1 MGVGCLQ
8 EGDGSARELPQDGFA
23 SSPVGTAL
31 SADQSDGADAFD
43 PQSFARSEKIKVLAG
58 IGFAVL
64 LAIIAG
70 IFFAVTSGPPP
81 PLRISLSNQT
91 TAENPVP
98 AAFTVDAEG
107 ASLSPE
113 WSIEPPP
120 QAELQF
126 DDAFAERGTEEVS
139 VTLNVPEPITFSV
152 SKVGLSRDGNRV
164 LKLIIE
170 DNSVQV
176 VGSGDSTGTE
186 TLTRLNPE
194 GDRLAAEEL
203 ARKAEAVR
211 RAEWLRVEQSRVTS
225 GLQIVATTITETD
238 DRYKAIWEGRETAPY
253 SEIASVINGEI
264 LPVVDAALA
273 QVNELNSTEPQFQP
287 AIDAARLCLS
297 AHRAAMERDSSFNPN
312 LSKEENEAEQTA
324 AWDAS
329 YGACEDSQG
338 KIDAL

>member
-1 MGVGCLQ
+1 MGVGFLQ

-186 TLTRLNPE
+186 TFTRLNPE
-194 GDRLAAEEL
+194 GDRLAAEE
-203 ARKAEAVR
+203 
-211 RAEWLRVEQSRVTS
+211 SRVTS
-225 GLQIVATTITETD
+225 GLQILDTTLIEIS
-238 DRYKAIWEGRETAPY
+238 DRYSALYEGRETAPY
-253 SEIASVINGEI
+253 SEVESVINGEM
-264 LPVVDAALA
+264 LPVLDAALA
-273 QVNELNSTEPQFQP
+273 QVNELTSTEPQFQP

-297 AHRAAMERDSSFNPN
+297 ARRDTLVRVISFNPD
-312 LSKEENEAEQTA
+312 LSVEENVAEMTA
-324 AWDAS
+324 ASDAAD
-329 YGACEDSQG
+329 GACDDAYD
-338 KIDAL
+338 KITAL

>member
-1 MGVGCLQ
+1 MGVGFLQ

-186 TLTRLNPE
+186 TFTRLNPE
-194 GDRLAAEEL
+194 GDRLAAEE
-203 ARKAEAVR
+203 
-211 RAEWLRVEQSRVTS
+211 SRVTS
-225 GLQIVATTITETD
+225 GLQILDTTLIEIS
-238 DRYKAIWEGRETAPY
+238 DRYSALYEGRETAPY
-253 SEIASVINGEI
+253 SEVESVINGEM
-264 LPVVDAALA
+264 LPVLDAALA

>member
-1 MGVGCLQ
+1 MGDGFLQ
-8 EGDGSARELPQDGFA
+8 NGDGSARELAQDGFA

-81 PLRISLSNQT
+81 QLHISLSNRT

-98 AAFTVDAEG
+98 AALTVDVDG

-120 QAELQF
+120 QAKLLF
-126 DDAFAERGTEEVS
+126 DDAFAERGTEEVT
-139 VTLNVPEPITFSV
+139 VTLNVPEPITFSA
-152 SKVGLSRDGNRV
+152 SKVGLSQDGNRV
-164 LKLIIE
+164 LKIIIE
-170 DNSVQV
+170 DDSLQV

-186 TLTRLNPE
+186 TFTRLNPE
-194 GDRLAAEEL
+194 GDRLAAAEL
-203 ARKAEAVR
+203 AREAEAVR
-211 RAEWLRVEQSRVTS
+211 RAEWLRVEESRVTS

-238 DRYKAIWEGRETAPY
+238 DRYSAIFDDPETGTYTELEA
-253 SEIASVINGEI
+253 VVKGEI
-264 LPVVDAALA
+264 LPVLDVALG
-273 QVNELNSTEPQFQP
+273 QVNELNSTEPLFQR
-287 AIDAARLCLS
+287 AIDAAQLCLS
-297 AHRAAMERDSSFNPN
+297 SQSVAMVRVSSYNPN
-312 LSKEENEAEQTA
+312 LSVEEQLAEVNA
-324 AWDAS
+324 AWDAE
-329 YGACEDSQG
+329 GIACADAYD